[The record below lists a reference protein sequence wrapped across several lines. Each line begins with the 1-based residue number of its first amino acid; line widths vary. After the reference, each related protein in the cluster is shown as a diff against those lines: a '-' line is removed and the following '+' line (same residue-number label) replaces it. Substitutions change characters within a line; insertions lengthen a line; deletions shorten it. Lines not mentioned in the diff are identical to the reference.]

1 MFVIVCSTL
10 MEMSYS
16 DSHKAK
22 MYANPLTPSSLYIMD
37 YFILQ
42 NAVES
47 PACIDWIKIEIKLE
61 SWHWIRFLLLSLV
74 ITR

>member
-1 MFVIVCSTL
+1 MCVIVCSTL
-10 MEMSYS
+10 VEMSYS
-16 DSHKAK
+16 DSHKEK
-22 MYANPLTPSSLYIMD
+22 MCANHLIPRSLYIMD

-47 PACIDWIKIEIKLE
+47 LASVDWIKIEIKLK

-74 ITR
+74 ITG